1 MTQFYYI
8 IYIYYILL
16 HVNIRIAVI
25 TKLYG
30 YSLLCVFT
38 FYFAIEDK
46 TSEHYFEFQS
56 KRERAIALY
65 CVQST

>member
-1 MTQFYYI
+1 M
-8 IYIYYILL
+8 YIYYILS
-16 HVNIRIAVI
+16 HVNIRTEVI
-25 TKLYG
+25 HEAIHG

-46 TSEHYFEFQS
+46 TSEHYFEFQTN
-56 KRERAIALY
+56 RERATALY